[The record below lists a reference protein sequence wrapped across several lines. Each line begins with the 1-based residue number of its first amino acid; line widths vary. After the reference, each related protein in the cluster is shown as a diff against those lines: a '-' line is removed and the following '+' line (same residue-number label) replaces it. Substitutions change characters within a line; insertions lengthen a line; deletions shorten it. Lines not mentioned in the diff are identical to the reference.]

1 MVIRARLVS
10 RLVSHL
16 VRNRFMIILIVTG
29 DVPFV
34 RFAKT
39 LLVMKMQEYNANFV
53 KAGFVL
59 IVLVFQS
66 HFIVNLF
73 ILNRAIM

>member
-1 MVIRARLVS
+1 MAIRARLVS

-29 DVPFV
+29 EVPFV

-39 LLVMKMQEYNANFV
+39 LLVMKMQAYNANFV

-59 IVLVFQS
+59 VVLVCQS